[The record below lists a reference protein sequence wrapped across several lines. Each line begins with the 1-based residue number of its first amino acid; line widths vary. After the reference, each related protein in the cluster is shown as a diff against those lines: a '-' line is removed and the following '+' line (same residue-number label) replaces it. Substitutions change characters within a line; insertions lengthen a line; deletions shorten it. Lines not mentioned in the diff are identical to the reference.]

1 VSTACGN
8 LATGIILHC
17 VCMVRD
23 IMIYML
29 RRFCQL
35 RRVCKLV
42 NEYANPSP
50 SMQTRWLNVINKVV
64 GKSGDRVCQLV
75 CPLKYKWLV
84 YGTYDNSW
92 LYLIIYVLLNVCFI
106 CSIKFVHTP
115 RRLLYEFT
123 TCRLIVGKHVDGFVN
138 SARLANT
145 AWQYGTEFVYSLT
158 VLHTG

>member
-1 VSTACGN
+1 MLCTDKILYFVNINIVIYIYIYIYVTAFLPTSPSFAN
-8 LATGIILHC
+8 SS
-17 VCMVRD
+17 
-23 IMIYML
+23 
-29 RRFCQL
+29 
-35 RRVCKLV
+35 
-42 NEYANPSP
+42 YANPSP

-92 LYLIIYVLLNVCFI
+92 LYLIINVLLNVCFI

-123 TCRLIVGKHVDGFVN
+123 TCRLIVGKYVDGFVN

-145 AWQYGTEFVYSLT
+145 AWQYGTEFAYSLT